1 MRSTENYTDALIV
14 GAGPSGMVLAALL
27 ARQGLTVRI
36 VERHP
41 SRLRFPKAHVVNP
54 VTLDICA
61 RAGFAVPAMVAAA
74 VPPHQDRY
82 GRFRTSLVGEELGA
96 IPFERQPDSWVPRP
110 RINLGQPK
118 FEAILEWALQVLPTI
133 DYTTGRWLEMRRD
146 GALIS
151 SRVAENAGERSYE
164 SRFVIAADGAAS
176 TVRQAAGIPAT
187 AYSEGRNRISVH
199 IAADL
204 RPWLAGAPAG
214 IYWVLDPAARGTFI
228 AHNIANEWVYV
239 YDSPA
244 VEAQLPGRIHQRVR
258 RAIGADVPFDILG
271 ISPWVMACEVAD
283 RFREGNVFLVG
294 DAAHRLPPTGGLGMN
309 TGIQDAEN
317 LAWKLAAVVG
327 GWATEAILDTYNDER
342 RPVGIAN
349 ALQSRRNAAAMDDL
363 YHTVG
368 TAITGSRLDGLGEER
383 LAWLLNDQWDHLN
396 SPALQ
401 FGYTYA
407 ATGRSAAA
415 GRYTPCGDPGH
426 RLPHTWVR
434 HGVDPQPVADLV
446 SLDKFTVLA
455 NGAGEDYE
463 KLACGSVAP
472 VDVVDVGGAVPAGW
486 LETVKLTAPK
496 SALVVRPDTHIV
508 GTCPSPASG
517 PWAAVQR
524 QMVAYASGMTA

>member
-1 MRSTENYTDALIV
+1 MRTIENYTDALIV

-27 ARQGLTVRI
+27 SRQGLTVRI

-74 VPPHQDRY
+74 IPADQDRY
-82 GRFRTSLVGEELGA
+82 GRFRTNLVGEEFGA
-96 IPFERQPDSWVPRP
+96 IPFERQPGNWVPRP

-118 FEAILEWALQVLPTI
+118 FEAILEWTLQVLPTV
-133 DYTTGRWLEMRRD
+133 DYITGRWLEMRRD

-151 SRVAENAGERSYE
+151 SRVAETAGERSYE

-176 TVRQAAGIPAT
+176 MVRQAAGIPTT
-187 AYSEGRNRISVH
+187 AYSESRERISVH
-199 IAADL
+199 VAADL
-204 RPWLAGAPAG
+204 RPWLAGVPAG

-228 AHNIANEWVYV
+228 AHNIASEWVYV
-239 YDSPA
+239 FDSPG
-244 VEAQLPGRIHQRVR
+244 VEAQSPDRIHERVR
-258 RAIGADVPFDILG
+258 RAIGADAHFDILG

-309 TGIQDAEN
+309 TGIQDVEN

-327 GWATEAILDTYNDER
+327 GWATEAILETYNDER
-342 RPVGIAN
+342 RPIGITN
-349 ALQSRRNAAAMDDL
+349 ALQSQRNAAAMDDL
-363 YHTVG
+363 YQTVG
-368 TAITGSRLDGLGEER
+368 AAITSGHLDSLDEEQ

-407 ATGRSAAA
+407 TTGQSTAATGH
-415 GRYTPCGDPGH
+415 YTPCGDPGH

-434 HGVDPQPVADLV
+434 YGVNAQPVADLI
-446 SLDKFTVLA
+446 SLNKFTVLA
-455 NGAGEDYE
+455 NGAGKDYE
-463 KLACGSVAP
+463 KLACSSVTP
-472 VDVVDVGGAVPAGW
+472 IEILDVTGAVPADW
-486 LETVKLTAPK
+486 LQTVNLTAPR
-496 SALVVRPDTHIV
+496 SAIVVRPDTHII
-508 GTCPSPASG
+508 GTCPSPASE
-517 PWAAVQR
+517 PWAAVQGLIQR
-524 QMVAYASGMTA
+524 NGQWR